1 MTTVSFEKAN
11 PEGCCANLEIGL
23 VSVSGDTVSKLPD
36 FTALSKQLALATPSL
51 TASSA
56 YSVTNTVPQACPATG
71 TAWAASSN
79 LPPIANSDLCSCM
92 VSSLSCIA
100 DTGLSGNETAN
111 LFSTV
116 CGLDNA
122 ACDGI
127 NANATTGTYGAYSM
141 CDAYSQLSFAFDQYY
156 SNQGKASTACD
167 FNGNAK
173 TQSGSTSSSC
183 KALLS
188 QAGTAGTGTVTT
200 APTGT
205 GSSSGSSGSSSS
217 SSTST
222 KKSAAGAVIVPRF
235 DMGLLQLSA
244 YVVVAGMA
252 GAGMIML

>member
-1 MTTVSFEKAN
+1 
-11 PEGCCANLEIGL
+11 
-23 VSVSGDTVSKLPD
+23 
-36 FTALSKQLALATPSL
+36 
-51 TASSA
+51 
-56 YSVTNTVPQACPATG
+56 
-71 TAWAASSN
+71 
-79 LPPIANSDLCSCM
+79 M

-100 DTGLSGNETAN
+100 NTGLSGNETAS

-116 CGLDNA
+116 CGLDNS
-122 ACDGI
+122 ACNGI
-127 NANATTGTYGAYSM
+127 TSNATTGVYGAYSM
-141 CDAYSQLSFAFDQYY
+141 CDSYSQLSFAFNQYY
-156 SNQGKASTACD
+156 SAQNKASTACD

-183 KALLS
+183 KDLLN
-188 QAGTAGTGTVTT
+188 QAGTAGTGTVTS

-222 KKSAAGAVIVPRF
+222 KSAAGAVIVPRF

-252 GAGMIML
+252 GAGMILL

>member
-1 MTTVSFEKAN
+1 
-11 PEGCCANLEIGL
+11 
-23 VSVSGDTVSKLPD
+23 
-36 FTALSKQLALATPSL
+36 
-51 TASSA
+51 
-56 YSVTNTVPQACPATG
+56 
-71 TAWAASSN
+71 
-79 LPPIANSDLCSCM
+79 M
-92 VSSLSCIA
+92 VSSLSCVA
-100 DTGLSGNETAN
+100 NTGLSGNETAS

-127 NANATTGTYGAYSM
+127 AANATTGIYGAYSM

-183 KALLS
+183 KSLLS

-200 APTGT
+200 VPTGT
-205 GSSSGSSGSSSS
+205 GSPAGSGSSGSSSS

-252 GAGMIML
+252 GAGMILL